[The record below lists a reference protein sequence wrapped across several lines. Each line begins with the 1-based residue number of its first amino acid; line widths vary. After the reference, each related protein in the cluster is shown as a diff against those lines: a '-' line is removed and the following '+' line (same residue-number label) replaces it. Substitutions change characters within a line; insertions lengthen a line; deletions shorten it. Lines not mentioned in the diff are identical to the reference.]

1 MQNIKMNNLHKE
13 KSIKSF
19 DRIMYSL
26 ENKQYSKQKIPIWI
40 FTLKLLFV
48 LMFFITIVAVYANN

>member
-1 MQNIKMNNLHKE
+1 MNNLHKE

-26 ENKQYSKQKIPIWI
+26 ENKQYSKQKIPIWM